1 MNTNPVRA
9 VAALLLG
16 MLVLL
21 VCQTAH
27 AEAWIQLTA
36 PAQTAYTAPAS
47 YQFQINSGVIGTGP
61 KAEYLSE
68 IKLTRNGTVVSQIA
82 VGTFTEN
89 GISAGSYDY
98 VLTAVAIRNV
108 NGDEFRRRLT
118 SPTVRI
124 TVEAP
129 PVPFDGAEYVSS
141 NLPVS
146 ADRGTPF
153 SGTVTFRNTGNTTWR
168 AADGHQL
175 AQAQGDLLSFGVH
188 DLPVPHDVP
197 PGGTVGFTVNAVAPN
212 ANGEHGIQWQMN
224 RGGARFGTTG
234 PAGIFTVTGRL
245 NRGVMY
251 EQSVPTTMEAGSSH
265 RVVLKF
271 VNTGNTTW
279 SSSRGYSLGSWNP
292 ANNFQ
297 WGVARVS
304 MPNDVGPQAPAI
316 FEFNVV
322 APSQPGTYGFQWRL
336 LEEGVEWFGGESTNV
351 QITVTGIPSRI
362 TGNLE
367 NVTSS
372 GQIVGW
378 ACSTGIDA
386 PIDVH
391 VYGGGP
397 AGVGTILAVG
407 RADQASEPGVGAACN
422 AAGSHR
428 FSIQLS
434 NEERRQRA
442 GQAIHVHG
450 ISPVGQPNS
459 TIAGSGAFVVPA
471 APSGAVS
478 VSPPSCQLAAGAS
491 SCGVRLTWSATDPR
505 AELRSAAGAFMG
517 GGTSGSVDTQIGL
530 GNSEFVLTVAGDVV
544 ARTSA
549 TGVAAPVLPGNP
561 DNPVATVTR
570 RYVYDDN
577 LRLCKVIEPETG
589 ATVFGYDAAGNIAW
603 SANGLNLP
611 STTSCDREDPSINP
625 RRVVR
630 AYDASN
636 RLLSVSYPDGLGD
649 QTLTYTL
656 NGQVGTETVLNQ
668 GQTRVVTARAYN
680 SLGSVVSQSRSV
692 GSRPP
697 RPLVFGYNAQGQ
709 HVRTDYPD
717 GYTVHQTLNALGQ
730 SLQLQDGAGRVLANN
745 VSYSADGEISSL
757 TYGNGIQR
765 TVQENGRQV
774 TGRIVD
780 GGVLDLSY
788 SYDPSGN
795 IVEIADAVRGG
806 PGHITLAYDRL
817 DRLVRAS
824 APSFGGSGH
833 YTFGYDT
840 LDNIVSMRLPGVRER
855 TFHYDAKNRLELLRD
870 ENSSG
875 VEGFAYDAA
884 GNLSVKN
891 GQPLAFDVGGLL
903 RSVNGGDAYFYDG
916 AGLRAYAAG
925 GRERSWQN
933 LIGGEL
939 IESTQDDET
948 SDYVYLNSQLI
959 AIRTNSAAGE
969 KLTYLHY
976 DALKTLA
983 AVSDANGA
991 VVKRHFWSPYGE
1003 PDSLPESNAPGYSGH
1018 LSDPDSGL
1026 IYMGQRYYD
1035 PKLARFISPDPLAA
1049 RTSDGRNFNR
1059 YRYANNNPFKFS
1071 DPTGACEQVTGSHRC
1086 EGGGFAG
1093 DRLDT
1098 IQYASGSI
1106 PTYDPNAPS
1115 PVQRESA
1122 TGLDAVAEFFGERN
1136 WFVGQGSLTDID
1148 ALSEAIVVP
1157 AMNTP
1162 GGGTVAGGAKL
1173 ASVLLVA
1180 RVGMAAKG
1188 FGNLSRAAE
1197 FRIAPYNVLKR
1208 AVGTGSGLH
1217 VHHLLEK
1224 RFSEVL
1230 MQKKGHMLSIV
1241 VTPAEHQVFT
1251 NAWHAA
1257 IGYKRDVSPAEIS
1270 AAARRI
1276 YANYPAV
1283 LNALG
1288 L

>member
-1 MNTNPVRA
+1 
-9 VAALLLG
+9 
-16 MLVLL
+16 
-21 VCQTAH
+21 
-27 AEAWIQLTA
+27 
-36 PAQTAYTAPAS
+36 
-47 YQFQINSGVIGTGP
+47 
-61 KAEYLSE
+61 
-68 IKLTRNGTVVSQIA
+68 
-82 VGTFTEN
+82 
-89 GISAGSYDY
+89 
-98 VLTAVAIRNV
+98 
-108 NGDEFRRRLT
+108 
-118 SPTVRI
+118 
-124 TVEAP
+124 
-129 PVPFDGAEYVSS
+129 
-141 NLPVS
+141 
-146 ADRGTPF
+146 
-153 SGTVTFRNTGNTTWR
+153 
-168 AADGHQL
+168 
-175 AQAQGDLLSFGVH
+175 
-188 DLPVPHDVP
+188 
-197 PGGTVGFTVNAVAPN
+197 
-212 ANGEHGIQWQMN
+212 
-224 RGGARFGTTG
+224 
-234 PAGIFTVTGRL
+234 
-245 NRGVMY
+245 
-251 EQSVPTTMEAGSSH
+251 
-265 RVVLKF
+265 
-271 VNTGNTTW
+271 
-279 SSSRGYSLGSWNP
+279 
-292 ANNFQ
+292 
-297 WGVARVS
+297 
-304 MPNDVGPQAPAI
+304 
-316 FEFNVV
+316 
-322 APSQPGTYGFQWRL
+322 
-336 LEEGVEWFGGESTNV
+336 
-351 QITVTGIPSRI
+351 
-362 TGNLE
+362 
-367 NVTSS
+367 
-372 GQIVGW
+372 
-378 ACSTGIDA
+378 
-386 PIDVH
+386 
-391 VYGGGP
+391 
-397 AGVGTILAVG
+397 
-407 RADQASEPGVGAACN
+407 
-422 AAGSHR
+422 
-428 FSIQLS
+428 
-434 NEERRQRA
+434 
-442 GQAIHVHG
+442 
-450 ISPVGQPNS
+450 
-459 TIAGSGAFVVPA
+459 
-471 APSGAVS
+471 
-478 VSPPSCQLAAGAS
+478 
-491 SCGVRLTWSATDPR
+491 
-505 AELRSAAGAFMG
+505 
-517 GGTSGSVDTQIGL
+517 
-530 GNSEFVLTVAGDVV
+530 
-544 ARTSA
+544 
-549 TGVAAPVLPGNP
+549 
-561 DNPVATVTR
+561 
-570 RYVYDDN
+570 
-577 LRLCKVIEPETG
+577 
-589 ATVFGYDAAGNIAW
+589 
-603 SANGLNLP
+603 
-611 STTSCDREDPSINP
+611 
-625 RRVVR
+625 
-630 AYDASN
+630 
-636 RLLSVSYPDGLGD
+636 
-649 QTLTYTL
+649 
-656 NGQVGTETVLNQ
+656 
-668 GQTRVVTARAYN
+668 
-680 SLGSVVSQSRSV
+680 
-692 GSRPP
+692 
-697 RPLVFGYNAQGQ
+697 LVFGYNAQGQ